1 MMDFIKNNRTTVI
14 ALAIVLGGVLVYM
27 FFFREDP
34 TQNTTG
40 LTTFGNSDVNVTNQ
54 QFIALFGE
62 LQRIEIK
69 ENTDLFEDPYYRSLV
84 DYSQPVSPEP
94 VGRDNPFAPL

>member
-1 MMDFIKNNRTTVI
+1 MDFIKNNRTTVI

-40 LTTFGNSDVNVTNQ
+40 LATFGNSDVNVTNQ

-62 LQRIEIK
+62 LQRIEIQEK
-69 ENTDLFEDPYYRSLV
+69 TDLFEDPYYRSLV